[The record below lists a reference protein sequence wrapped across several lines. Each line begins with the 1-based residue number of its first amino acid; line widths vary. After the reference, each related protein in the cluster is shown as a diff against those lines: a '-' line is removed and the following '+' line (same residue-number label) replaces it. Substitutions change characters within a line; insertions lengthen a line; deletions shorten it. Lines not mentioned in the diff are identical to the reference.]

1 LTEKIVLVAENTGL
15 IYTMLD
21 YCWVA
26 NFVITM
32 SSLYML
38 HDWYTGE
45 PPLSPQAETSVT
57 SFRQLLIL

>member
-1 LTEKIVLVAENTGL
+1 
-15 IYTMLD
+15 MLD
-21 YCWVA
+21 YCWIA

-45 PPLSPQAETSVT
+45 PPLSPQAETSVA
-57 SFRQLLIL
+57 SCRRQLLIFQGLRQVLSFSDAVWF